1 MRIVD
6 KKKFYRMIVLII
18 ALIAFGIFIFG
29 TTSFSGGEVEEKI
42 IYISSGDTLWSIAS
56 EEKENN
62 LYYKNKDIRDII
74 LDIKKINGLDNNTT
88 LSVGQKIVLKSL

>member
-6 KKKFYRMIVLII
+6 KKKFSRMIILVI
-18 ALIAFGIFIFG
+18 AIVAFIIFIFS
-29 TTSFSGGEVEEKI
+29 TSSLSSGKIEEKI
-42 IYISSGDTLWSIAS
+42 IYISSGDTLWGIAS

-74 LDIKKINGLDNNTT
+74 LEIKKLNGLNNNEQ
-88 LSVGQKIVLKSL
+88 LAVGQKIVLKSL

>member
-74 LDIKKINGLDNNTT
+74 LEIKKINGLSNNET
-88 LSVGQKIVLKSL
+88 LSVGQKIILKSL